1 MKKIISLLIL
11 IVLLISS
18 LSIIESRLD
27 QDEETESFMDFDDNM
42 MLPLIISSGENI
54 NEYTISTG
62 GHHHPKHPKHPK
74 YPKRPGFPRPKR
86 AFAYFPS
93 PPDITK
99 GVIVF
104 WETCKNNTLI
114 YGQFSK
120 GFVEGDED
128 KYSFKVYKGDQELVD
143 LKPKD
148 DSLDRIFKINPNGST
163 EPFLFVFND
172 TLISGVGILDTDLVI
187 STSDS
192 LIGKDRIKPLTCW

>member
-1 MKKIISLLIL
+1 MKKIISILIL

-27 QDEETESFMDFDDNM
+27 EDEETELLMNFEDN
-42 MLPLIISSGENI
+42 MLPLIISSDDDI
-54 NEYTISTG
+54 NKYTISTG
-62 GHHHPKHPKHPK
+62 GHHHHPKYPKHPKHPK
-74 YPKRPGFPRPKR
+74 HPKIPLPKR

-93 PPDITK
+93 PPDIAK

-120 GFVEGDED
+120 GFVEGEEKD
-128 KYSFKVYKGDQELVD
+128 YSFKVYRGDKELVD
-143 LKPKD
+143 LKPED

-163 EPFLFVFND
+163 EPFLFVYND
-172 TLISGVGILDTDLVI
+172 TLISGVGVLGTDFVI
-187 STSDS
+187 SKPDA

>member
-18 LSIIESRLD
+18 LSVIESRLD
-27 QDEETESFMDFDDNM
+27 QDEEPFMEFDDNM
-42 MLPLIISSGENI
+42 MLPLIISAGENI
-54 NEYTISTG
+54 NEYTISSG
-62 GHHHPKHPKHPK
+62 GHHHHPKYPKHPKHPRH
-74 YPKRPGFPRPKR
+74 PKFPGPKR

-99 GVIVF
+99 GVVVF
-104 WETCKNNTLI
+104 WETSKNNTLV

-120 GFVEGDED
+120 GFVEGEED
-128 KYSFKVYKGDQELVD
+128 NYSFKVYKGDQELVD

-148 DSLDRIFKINPNGST
+148 DDLDRILKINPNGST
-163 EPFLFVFND
+163 DLFLFVFND

>member
-18 LSIIESRLD
+18 LSVIESRLD
-27 QDEETESFMDFDDNM
+27 QDEEPFMEFDDNM
-42 MLPLIISSGENI
+42 MLPLIISAGENI
-54 NEYTISTG
+54 NEYTIS
-62 GHHHPKHPKHPK
+62 
-74 YPKRPGFPRPKR
+74 
-86 AFAYFPS
+86 S
-93 PPDITK
+93 DITK
-99 GVIVF
+99 GVVVF
-104 WETCKNNTLI
+104 WETSKNNTLV

-120 GFVEGDED
+120 GFVEGEED
-128 KYSFKVYKGDQELVD
+128 NYSFKVYKGDQELVD

-148 DSLDRIFKINPNGST
+148 DDLDRILKINPNGST
-163 EPFLFVFND
+163 DLFLFVFND